1 MISICIPV
9 YNFCMEPLVS
19 ALSSQISAS
28 GCVAEI
34 CLVDDGSEIGFKEAN
49 RHLANHKL
57 VRYFELPQ
65 NIGRSAIRNYLA
77 EMAIYPQLI
86 FLDCD
91 VRVNPSFFVNYI
103 ENLDCGEV
111 VSGGVSYHNL
121 LPKPNQLL
129 HWKNGSK
136 REVLDVS
143 VRRNNPYQSF
153 LSCNFMISKEVLQLI
168 RFNEQIKDYGYE
180 DAVLGMELS
189 NRNIRVGHI
198 DNPVVHLGI
207 EDTTVFIGKIEKSIG
222 TLVFMSSF
230 INHQLLCR
238 YIKLYRVYHRLP
250 KLVQEA
256 VAFGF
261 ILTRGLMRWQ
271 LHGKNPSLIVF
282 DCYKLGYLCCEM
294 KRQGLSLK

>member
-19 ALSSQISAS
+19 DLTSQISAS
-28 GCVAEI
+28 GYVAEI
-34 CLVDDGSEIGFKEAN
+34 CLVDDGSDIGFKEAN
-49 RHLANHKL
+49 RHLGKHKL
-57 VRYFELPQ
+57 VRYLELPQ

-77 EMAIYPQLI
+77 GMAVYPHLI

-91 VRVNPSFFVNYI
+91 VHINPSFFVNYVD
-103 ENLDCGEV
+103 NMDCGEV
-111 VSGGVSYHNL
+111 VSGGVSYQDL
-121 LPKPNQLL
+121 VPKPNQLL

-153 LSCNFMISKEVLQLI
+153 LSCNFLISKEVLQTI

-189 NRNIRVGHI
+189 NLRIRVGHI

-207 EDTTVFIGKIEKSIG
+207 EDTGVFISKIERSIG
-222 TLVFMSSF
+222 TLVFLSSL
-230 INHQLLCR
+230 IGNDLLCR

-250 KLVQEA
+250 KSVKEV

-261 ILTRGLMRWQ
+261 NLTRGLMRWQ
-271 LHGKNPSLIVF
+271 LHGKNPSLIIF

-294 KRQGLSLK
+294 KRHGLSLK

>member
-9 YNFCMEPLVS
+9 YNFCVEPLV
-19 ALSSQISAS
+19 ADLSGQILAS
-28 GCVAEI
+28 DHVAEI
-34 CLVDDGSEIGFKEAN
+34 CLVDDGSDVGFKEAN
-49 RHLANHKL
+49 RPLANHQL
-57 VRYFELPQ
+57 VRYIELPQ

-77 EMAIYPQLI
+77 EIAIYPHLI

-91 VRVNPSFFVNYI
+91 VRVNPSFFANYVSNI
-103 ENLDCGEV
+103 HCGEV
-111 VSGGVSYHNL
+111 VSGGVSYQDL
-121 LPKPNQLL
+121 IPKSNQLL

-143 VRRNNPYQSF
+143 VRRNNPYQTF
-153 LSCNFMISKEVLQLI
+153 LSCNFLISKEVLQMI

-207 EDTTVFIGKIEKSIG
+207 EDTGVFISKIEKSIG
-222 TLVFMSSF
+222 TLVFLSSL
-230 INHQLLCR
+230 IGNDLLCR
-238 YIKLYRVYHRLP
+238 YIKLYRVYQGLP
-250 KLVQEA
+250 KPVKEA

-261 ILTRGLMRWQ
+261 KLTRGLMRWQ
-271 LHGKNPSLIVF
+271 LHSKNPSLIVF

-294 KRQGLSLK
+294 KRQRLSLK